1 MVIILDITKI
11 TLNAFEH
18 WRDVCK
24 EVIQNVLTLYFQ
36 SHVKGIEIEHSRE
49 SLQDC
54 SALKEPLALKP
65 AEKHSAFLVEDF
77 FGVLF
82 KATIVLRVIKNVT

>member
-1 MVIILDITKI
+1 MVIVLVISKI

-36 SHVKGIEIEHSRE
+36 LHVIGIDTEHSRE
-49 SLQDC
+49 SWQDC

-65 AEKHSAFLVEDF
+65 AEKHSAF
-77 FGVLF
+77 
-82 KATIVLRVIKNVT
+82 